1 MPISTSRATLSF
13 AAFIAVMLSMA
24 SVTTAEDD
32 PRMTPLVRAVAQAR
46 PSVVNIRGS
55 KSVPEDS
62 ATASVGAQQMKQVN
76 GMGTGVVIDPR
87 GYILTNYHVVQDV
100 SQIRVTTFNR
110 ETVTGQLVARD
121 ERTDLALIKIRTRE
135 PLPVIPTGSSATVML
150 AESVAAI
157 GNAYGY
163 EHTVTEGIVSEL
175 GRTVQVSDD
184 QVYYDLI
191 QTDTAINPGNSGGP
205 LLDLRGDMI
214 GINVAV
220 RVGAQGIAFAI
231 PVNDAIEVA
240 ATLMKELSD
249 QEADCGLTVMTKF
262 DSDKN
267 VVQVSA
273 IVAQSSAAKAGL
285 KVGDQLL
292 SVNGNPCQRALDV
305 YRTLLGHSASDE
317 VKFEFLRGDVAETAS
332 VRLENPTLGDL
343 PSTKDASKDS
353 LAWDALGIK
362 VVALE
367 HEMMQRINNTYEGGL
382 RIVQVR
388 PNSSAERENL
398 RVGDILVAMAE
409 WKTESVENLNFIL
422 RDPDVQSRKYFK
434 FYIFR
439 NAEPLFGNIRVAQ
452 VIE

>member
-1 MPISTSRATLSF
+1 MSF
-13 AAFIAVMLSMA
+13 AAFFAVLLLTVNVMSA
-24 SVTTAEDD
+24 DDD

-55 KSVPEDS
+55 KTVPEDA
-62 ATASVGAQQMKQVN
+62 ATASAGALQMKQVN
-76 GMGTGVVIDPR
+76 GMGTGVVVDPR

-135 PLPVIPTGSSATVML
+135 PLPVIPTGTSATVML

-205 LLDLRGDMI
+205 LLNLRGEMI

-240 ATLMKELSD
+240 ANLMKELSD
-249 QEADCGLTVMTKF
+249 QEANCGLTVITKF
-262 DSDKN
+262 DAEQT

-273 IVAQSSAAKAGL
+273 VVAQSAAAKAGL
-285 KVGDQLL
+285 QVGDQLV
-292 SVNGNPCQRALDV
+292 SVNGNTCKRALDV
-305 YRTLLGHSASDE
+305 YRSLLGHTTRDE
-317 VKFEFLRGDVAETAS
+317 LKFEYLRGDIAETAS
-332 VRLENPTLGDL
+332 VTLETPTLGNE
-343 PSTKDASKDS
+343 PTTKETLKES
-353 LAWDALGIK
+353 LAWDALGIE
-362 VVALE
+362 VVALD
-367 HEMMQRINNTYEGGL
+367 HETMQRINNTYEGGL

-398 RVGDILVAMAE
+398 RVGDILVAMDK
-409 WKTESVENLNFIL
+409 WKTESVANLNYIL
-422 RDPDVQSRKYFK
+422 RDPEVQTRKYFK

-439 NAEPLFGNIRVAQ
+439 NAEPLFGQIRVAQ
-452 VIE
+452 LPDE